1 MILNLRL
8 FLLLSLFIFSSL
20 SFANTSILVFLED
33 APLRFIKVSID
44 GKIVGVSDKK
54 GIIQTNLSPGPHR
67 GYLISDDNAVLFT
80 FDLPVNGEV
89 EITAT
94 YTRDVEV
101 DPEVT
106 LNVFDEGETALGFI
120 AGLVTSEDGI
130 PLEGVMISDPADA
143 IKAVTDENGLY
154 SMEAPR
160 GIYRLQATVNGYEM
174 GESPE
179 LTVFA
184 DLGVNATFKLAE
196 ISKESFSEPVTSQK
210 LEEVVTLGVF
220 NPTEDAE
227 SLERYAS
234 MIVSAVDADQISRF
248 GDGYVAAVLGRIV

>member
-1 MILNLRL
+1 M
-8 FLLLSLFIFSSL
+8 
-20 SFANTSILVFLED
+20 
-33 APLRFIKVSID
+33 
-44 GKIVGVSDKK
+44 
-54 GIIQTNLSPGPHR
+54 
-67 GYLISDDNAVLFT
+67 FT

-130 PLEGVMISDPADA
+130 PLEGVTISDPADA

-160 GIYRLQATVNGYEM
+160 GIYRLQATVDGYEM

-196 ISKESFSEPVTSQK
+196 ISKESFSDTSQK

-220 NPTEDAE
+220 NPTEDAD
-227 SLERYAS
+227 LERYAS
-234 MIVSAVDADQISRF
+234 TIECCRCRSNFKSRF
-248 GDGYVAAVLGRIV
+248 R

>member
-1 MILNLRL
+1 MILNLKF

-20 SFANTSILVFLED
+20 VSPTLNTMFLED

-44 GKIVGVSDKK
+44 GKIVGVSDEK
-54 GIIQTNLSPGPHR
+54 GIIKTNVSPGTHR
-67 GYLISDDNAVLFT
+67 GYLLSDDNAVLFT

-130 PLEGVMISDPADA
+130 PLEGVTISDPADA

-160 GIYRLQATVNGYEM
+160 GIYRLQATV
-174 GESPE
+174 
-179 LTVFA
+179 
-184 DLGVNATFKLAE
+184 
-196 ISKESFSEPVTSQK
+196 
-210 LEEVVTLGVF
+210 
-220 NPTEDAE
+220 EDMRWVKA
-227 SLERYAS
+227 
-234 MIVSAVDADQISRF
+234 QN
-248 GDGYVAAVLGRIV
+248 